1 MIIESN
7 YSSAAERAQ
16 VRTEGTAEP
25 LQCHWYSKSK
35 ALADVVTA
43 ALLLFL
49 TWPVIGLFLVLVKLT
64 SRGSPL
70 YEQWRLGL
78 QGQPYKIY
86 KIRTMLHDCERLT
99 GPRWATADDPRVTP
113 LGRFLRRSHLDELPQ
128 LWNVVRG
135 EMSLIGPRPERPEIV
150 PLLEEEIPRYR
161 ERLAVRPGIT
171 GLAQVQLPAD
181 EDLTGVRRK
190 VAYDLTYI
198 RNLGPWLDLRILLA
212 TVLKVAGVPLH
223 VTREILG
230 LSRVDPEFQAIPCA
244 PMADGSRSRQ

>member
-7 YSSAAERAQ
+7 YPLSVTGKVEAEGAAEPFKCR
-16 VRTEGTAEP
+16 
-25 LQCHWYSKSK
+25 WYAKSK
-35 ALADVVTA
+35 VVADVVTA

-49 TWPVIGLFLVLVKLT
+49 TWPVIALLLVLVKLT

-70 YEQWRLGL
+70 YSQDRLGL
-78 QGQPYKIY
+78 HGEAFTIY

-99 GPRWATADDPRVTP
+99 GPTWAKADDPRVTP

-135 EMSLIGPRPERPEIV
+135 EMSLIGPRPERPKIV
-150 PLLEEEIPRYR
+150 LKLEQTVPRYR

-181 EDLTGVRRK
+181 EDVLDVRRK

-198 RNLGPWLDLRILLA
+198 RNLGLWLDLRILLA
-212 TVLKVAGVPLH
+212 TVLKVAGVPFH
-223 VTREILG
+223 VTREIFG
-230 LSRVDPEFQAIPCA
+230 LPRVDF
-244 PMADGSRSRQ
+244 